1 MLYNKSMAKLSIQD
15 FNFEEIIDELNARF
29 LKNHISNVVIFNSK
43 LVILH
48 FSFYRKGKL
57 FISLDKNEPL
67 IFENNYKESY
77 ETINNGF
84 SMQLRHH
91 IKDGFIYNIEQF
103 NNDSIIKID
112 FKRSKSEF
120 EYESK
125 SIYIELI
132 PLKPNIIVT
141 NEENIIVFASHYDK
155 EKRQI
160 ENGKYYVPPIKDH
173 EIKKENAYSYLD
185 LIKYGEKIFK
195 SAISIRRKEK
205 FAKSFAFVKNKIKLL
220 KKKIPILNKEIK
232 EGQDGLIYKELGD
245 CCYYLNKEELIA
257 LFNENNKKYDV
268 QITPIENA
276 QHCFK
281 LYKKSKNKINEANK
295 QLQIAIDDLNYF
307 EHLQNQL
314 NNGNEDDLK
323 QIESNLFPNKK
334 VLKHDKKVIKN
345 YQPYFIKHLN
355 ATFYFGHNDL
365 QNDHLTFKVAHYNDT
380 FMHIHNY
387 PGAHIVIKSEKINN
401 DQLLFGAEMAL
412 ILSNKETGD
421 IDYCLVRHVKK
432 GDKLGL
438 VKLKE
443 YKTIHLNKVSLK
455 TKHLI
460 KTANR

>member
-1 MLYNKSMAKLSIQD
+1 MAKLSIKD
-15 FNFEEIIDELNARF
+15 FDFETIIDELNNRF

-43 LVILH
+43 MVILH

-67 IFENNYKESY
+67 IFEGNYVDSY

-103 NNDSIIKID
+103 NDDSIIKID

-141 NEENIIVFASHYDK
+141 NEENKIVFASHYDK
-155 EKRQI
+155 EKRNI
-160 ENGKYYVPPIKDH
+160 ENGNYYVPPIKEH
-173 EIKKENAYSYLD
+173 EIKKENNYNYMD
-185 LIKYGEKIFK
+185 LMKYGEKVFK
-195 SAISIRRKEK
+195 SAIPIRRKEK
-205 FAKSFAFVKNKIKLL
+205 FSKSFNFVKNKIKLL
-220 KKKIPILNKEIK
+220 KKKIPILNEEIK
-232 EGQDGLIYKELGD
+232 DGQEGLIYKDLGD
-245 CCYYLNKEELIA
+245 SCYYLNQDELIN
-257 LFNENNKKYDV
+257 LFIDNNKKFDTTK
-268 QITPIENA
+268 TPIENA

-281 LYKKSKNKINEANK
+281 LYKKAKNKINEATK
-295 QLQIAIDDLNYF
+295 QLQIANDDLNYF
-307 EHLQNQL
+307 EHLQIQL
-314 NNGNEDDLK
+314 TNGNENDLK
-323 QIESNLFPNKK
+323 QIEVSLFPDKK
-334 VLKHDKKVIKN
+334 VLKHDKKIIKN

-365 QNDHLTFKVAHYNDT
+365 QNDHLTFKLAHYNDT

-387 PGAHIVIKSEKINN
+387 PGAHIVIKSNKINN
-401 DQLLFGAEMAL
+401 EQLLFGAEMAL
-412 ILSNKETGD
+412 ILSNKEAGD
-421 IDYCLVRHVKK
+421 IDYCLIKHVKK
-432 GDKLGL
+432 GGKLGL

-443 YKTIHLNKVSLK
+443 YKTIHLNKVNLK
-455 TKHLI
+455 TKQLI
-460 KTANR
+460 KAANR